1 MIKVALTP
9 NVPQYWEMLYEEGG
23 DVWDLG
29 GATPA
34 LLDFFK
40 HPSCPETGDV
50 FVPAAGKGW
59 DAEAWAKRGHNVV
72 AVDFCSSAFDALEKL
87 SESNSTLTAL
97 NKDIFL
103 LNSRNSKQFDIIY
116 DYFAF
121 NSVHPGRRDEY
132 VEMWL
137 RMLKDDGFLVGFFC
151 PLVNEKYGEIPPYS
165 ISSKEL
171 EARFKGIF
179 EIKERIVPKKSVK
192 DRAGTDR
199 TGREEIWLL
208 RKVV

>member
-9 NVPQYWEMLYEEGG
+9 NVPQYWEMLYEEGR

-29 GATPA
+29 EATPA

-40 HPSCPETGDV
+40 HPACPEAGSV
-50 FVPAAGKGW
+50 LVPAAGKGW

-72 AVDFCSSAFDALEKL
+72 AVDFCSSAFDSLEKL
-87 SESNSTLTAL
+87 SESNSNLTAL
-97 NKDIFL
+97 NTDMFL
-103 LNSRNSKQFDIIY
+103 LNPRKTKQFDIIY
-116 DYFAF
+116 DYFGF
-121 NSVHPGRRDEY
+121 NSVHPGRRDEC

-137 RMLKDDGFLVGFFC
+137 RMLKDNGFLIGFFC
-151 PLVNEKYGEIPPYS
+151 PLGDEKYGEIPPYS
-165 ISSKEL
+165 ISKEEL

-179 EIKERIVPKKSVK
+179 DIKERIVPEKSII

-199 TGREEIWLL
+199 TGKEEIWLL
-208 RKVV
+208 RKIV

>member
-1 MIKVALTP
+1 MIKMALTP
-9 NVPQYWEMLYEEGG
+9 NVPQYWEMLYEEGK
-23 DVWDLG
+23 DAWDLG

-40 HPSCPETGDV
+40 HPSCPEAGEV

-59 DAEAWAKRGHNVV
+59 DAGAWAERGHKVV

-87 SESNSTLTAL
+87 SESNSNLAAL

-103 LNSRNSKQFDIIY
+103 LNQRNSKQFDIIY

-137 RMLKDDGFLVGFFC
+137 RMLKDDGFLIGFFC
-151 PLVNEKYGEIPPYS
+151 PLGNEKYGETPPYS
-165 ISSKEL
+165 ISNKEL
-171 EARFKGIF
+171 EARFKDIF
-179 EIKERIVPKKSVK
+179 AIEEKIVPKRSVK
-192 DRAGTDR
+192 SRA
-199 TGREEIWLL
+199 GREEIWLL
-208 RKVV
+208 RKIV